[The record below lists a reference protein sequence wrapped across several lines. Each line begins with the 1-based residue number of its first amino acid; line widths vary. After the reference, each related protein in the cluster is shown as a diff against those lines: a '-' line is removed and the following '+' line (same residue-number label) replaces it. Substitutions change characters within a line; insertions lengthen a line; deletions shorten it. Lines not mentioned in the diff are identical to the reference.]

1 MVTTSFHIGLCIQS
15 YMVRR
20 GSPAV
25 NDQALE
31 EVIAQGV
38 ARSQQQENTQ
48 TVCISSVQLKAT
60 ASNIKNW
67 VDDVHEEK
75 NTWQSPLAQ
84 RAFDDV
90 TGEELELEEV
100 NKARQEEMGWLTK
113 KAKTSTRKS
122 TTQKVTS
129 ITFNLLL

>member
-1 MVTTSFHIGLCIQS
+1 MVTTSFHIGLCVQS

-25 NDQALE
+25 NNQALE
-31 EVIAQGV
+31 EVIAQGI

-48 TVCISSVQLKAT
+48 TVCVSSVQLKAT
-60 ASNIKNW
+60 ACNMKNW
-67 VDDVHEEK
+67 VDNVHEEK

-100 NKARQEEMGWLTK
+100 KKARQKEVGWLTK

-122 TTQKVTS
+122 TAQKLTS
-129 ITFNLLL
+129 TTLNLLL